1 MKSFLSKNK
10 KLLAISLIGFFIF
23 SSGVAFAYTSQ
34 DWVTKATAW
43 ANTNCV
49 NPTAATKQK
58 AFFCYLWSKSAEQQT
73 AIDNLTT
80 ANNTKTTQIGDLQ
93 SKAKNIWV
101 YDQNNT
107 KLGIFSQ
114 VYSNSHNATTLS
126 LAVATF
132 YNTNINR
139 FVSVLADGK
148 TGDNITF
155 GYADSS
161 CSGQAYFIY
170 QGNEVT
176 NEFSNR
182 VLKSG
187 TDYYV
192 LPDHPAAPIQ
202 DAIKYIKNGGGCG
215 GYSTS
220 SGIPVNTLTPD
231 FPTQLSLPLIF
242 KYE

>member
-34 DWVTKATAW
+34 DWVTKATSW

-58 AFFCYLWSKSAEQQT
+58 AFFCYLWSKSDEQQT
-73 AIDNLTT
+73 AIDSLNS
-80 ANNTKTTQIGDLQ
+80 ANSTKTTQIGDLQ
-93 SKAKNIWV
+93 NKAKNIWV

-114 VYSNSHNATTLS
+114 VYSSSSNKTTFTDP
-126 LAVATF
+126 VATF

-139 FVSVLADGK
+139 FVSIQADGS
-148 TGDNITF
+148 TGDKITI

-170 QGNEVT
+170 QNNSVI

-182 VLKSG
+182 VLKRG

-192 LPDHPAAPIQ
+192 LPDHPAEPIQ
-202 DAIKYIKNGGGCG
+202 DVIKYIKNDGGCG
-215 GYSTS
+215 QYIANGMPLN
-220 SGIPVNTLTPD
+220 ILTPD